1 MGSYPV
7 KFDFVL
13 GRSPRQDT
21 FQTVEASLVR
31 LCEAISPRYR
41 IQQQNKA
48 LLLAQPA
55 KTSKKLI
62 ERYKQAKTV
71 VFVIVIDLLAIV
83 VDDAVLLLWRW

>member
-1 MGSYPV
+1 MGSHPV
-7 KFDFVL
+7 QV
-13 GRSPRQDT
+13 T
-21 FQTVEASLVR
+21 FQTVEASSVT

-83 VDDAVLLLWRW
+83 VDDAVLLLWWW

>member
-13 GRSPRQDT
+13 GRSPQQDT

-31 LCEAISPRYR
+31 VCEAISPRYR
-41 IQQQNKA
+41 IQQQNSA

-55 KTSKKLI
+55 KTSKKFI
-62 ERYKQAKTV
+62 ERYKKANTV
-71 VFVIVIDLLAIV
+71 VFVIVIDLPAIA
-83 VDDAVLLLWRW
+83 VDDAVLLL